1 MSYTRYKSNARC
13 RIQSQWIL
21 FDKFQDVLEN
31 GEQSAYKEW
40 FHIHEF
46 PIRTEPLPNYD
57 TFAFTP
63 YMPKLNTAHPDVK
76 EYLLEV
82 GRYWVKE
89 FNIDGWRLDVA
100 NEVDHKF
107 WREFEVR

>member
-1 MSYTRYKSNARC
+1 MTQLTTWKSIRNLAQKTFKELVQAC
-13 RIQSQWIL
+13 HTHGIKVMLDAVFNHSGYF
-21 FDKFQDVLEN
+21 FDKFQDVLQN

-63 YMPKLNTAHPDVK
+63 YMPKLNTAH
-76 EYLLEV
+76 
-82 GRYWVKE
+82 RM
-89 FNIDGWRLDVA
+89 
-100 NEVDHKF
+100 
-107 WREFEVR
+107 

>member
-1 MSYTRYKSNARC
+1 MTQLTTWKSIRNLAQNIQRTRSGMSYTRYKSNARC

-21 FDKFQDVLEN
+21 FDKFQDVLQN

-57 TFAFTP
+57 
-63 YMPKLNTAHPDVK
+63 
-76 EYLLEV
+76 
-82 GRYWVKE
+82 
-89 FNIDGWRLDVA
+89 ISRL
-100 NEVDHKF
+100 H
-107 WREFEVR
+107 RICQS